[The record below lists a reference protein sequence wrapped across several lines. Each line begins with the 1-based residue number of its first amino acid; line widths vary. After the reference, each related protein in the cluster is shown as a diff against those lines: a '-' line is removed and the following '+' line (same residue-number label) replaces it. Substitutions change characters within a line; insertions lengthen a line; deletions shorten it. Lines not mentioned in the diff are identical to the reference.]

1 MTWKTDE
8 EVAALFNSFSE
19 KERTRVAITRWRN
32 KSRHPK
38 YEERIE
44 IENRLGVPFEVFHKD
59 VDFDALIAKLE
70 GQLIEVNKLKT
81 EQEVRAKMSRK

>member
-81 EQEVRAKMSRK
+81 EQEVRAKMAK

>member
-1 MTWKTDE
+1 LTWKTDE
-8 EVAALFNSFSE
+8 EVTALFNGFSD
-19 KERTRVAITRWRN
+19 KERSRVAITRWRN

-44 IENRLGVPFEVFHKD
+44 IENKLGVPFEVFHKD

-70 GQLIEVNKLKT
+70 GQLIEVHKLKT
-81 EQEVRAKMSRK
+81 EKEVRAKMSGK